1 MDCGYGKMEVGSDRS
16 DVERDQE
23 PNGRCSESVEL
34 LWLYFHL
41 EIEVNPVLRG
51 LFFILDFLWKKSS
64 KTSTKTPG

>member
-1 MDCGYGKMEVGSDRS
+1 MEVGSDRS

-23 PNGRCSESVEL
+23 PIGRCSESVEL

-51 LFFILDFLWKKSS
+51 LFFKLGLETIRAF
-64 KTSTKTPG
+64 TFGVICAIMEA